1 MRILVTG
8 GAGYIG
14 SVAVRMLLE
23 NNHDV
28 SVLDDLSSGHREN
41 IPSQVEFFEGSLLN
55 NNLLVQALKDCDAV
69 IHFAGKSLVGESV
82 NNPEL
87 YKLINVDGSKILLE
101 QMKAVGVKKLVFSSS
116 AATYGSATGKSIIE
130 SDSTLPTN
138 PYGLTKLQIEEL
150 ISNSSADYGLCA
162 ISLRYFNVAGALETD
177 SGWLSEKHD
186 PETHLIP
193 NILNSSVSNPLSI
206 FGADWPT
213 PDGTCIRDYVHVVDL
228 IKAHIAALDLL
239 DSPSH
244 SIFNLGSGVGYSVL
258 EILKVASDIKGEPIP
273 YLVAPRRDGDPA
285 TLVANV
291 NKAREILKWTPT
303 LGIEE
308 MIADTYLARN
318 LGN

>member
-87 YKLINVDGSKILLE
+87 YKQNNVDGSKILLE
-101 QMKAVGVKKLVFSSS
+101 QMKAVGVRKLVFSSS
-116 AATYGSATGKSIIE
+116 AATYGSGTEKSIIE

-138 PYGLTKLQIEEL
+138 PYGSTKLQIEEL

-193 NILNSSVSNPLSI
+193 NILNSSMSNPLSI

-239 DSPSH
+239 DSPGH
-244 SIFNLGSGVGYSVL
+244 SIFNIGSGVGYSVL

-273 YLVAPRRDGDPA
+273 YLVAPRRAGDPA

-291 NKAREILKWTPT
+291 EKAREILKWTPT
-303 LGIEE
+303 LGIKE
-308 MIADTYLARN
+308 MIADTYLAKN
-318 LGN
+318 LWK